1 MKTLKLLS
9 LLLFV
14 PLVFHAQKS
23 LTGLWIGTLSNDST
37 TIRKD
42 QSFEIALTQY
52 KEKVY
57 GYSRSTFIINDTL
70 YYILKRVKGT
80 IDGEICEVKDDEIVS
95 YNFRGHLNKGVKVTT
110 TFRRNLQDSAWH
122 LAGEWKTNKTKK
134 FYSISGKVD
143 LKEEADYEKSKIFPH
158 LEELKIDKELEFYAA
173 SKKPVPVADTKLA
186 AVTKK
191 EEKQQTQTIIAKTE
205 PQNSPGLPS
214 NSIAKEQKK
223 DIGNPSSATPEIKQQ
238 ATVVTK
244 EKTQKAS
251 EEAIASSTIKKSDL
265 PASTLPAE
273 QKKNVDAEISKP
285 EIKKQDII
293 VKRSEPVPVALPS
306 QKAPVADTRV
316 AVTKKEQQT
325 PPTPTRTEPQKSS
338 ELPSNTIVKEQKKDI
353 GNPSSTAPEIK
364 QQGTAVTKEETQKAS
379 EEAIASST
387 IKKSV
392 LPASTLPAEQKK
404 NVGAEIPKPEIK
416 KQDVIVKRSGPVSAT
431 ETIEPKT
438 ETKKIDPSSIA
449 KSTEKNKVITR
460 EVLQPEFKIPSAAA
474 FVEQRK
480 TVAPQ
485 VVEFKSDSL
494 ELKLYDNGEIDGD
507 TVSVLLNGE
516 ILLTKQGLKASAIK
530 KTIYIQ
536 PGSNEITLVLY
547 AENLGK
553 YPPNTGLLVVHDGED
568 VYQVRFSADLQ
579 QNASVIFRR
588 KK

>member
-23 LTGLWIGTLSNDST
+23 LTGLWVGRLSNDST
-37 TIRKD
+37 TVRRD

-70 YYILKRVKGT
+70 YYILKRIKGT
-80 IDGEICEVKDDEIVS
+80 IDGEICEIKDDEIVS
-95 YNFRGHLNKGVKVTT
+95 YNFRGHLDKGVKVTT

-143 LKEEADYEKSKIFPH
+143 LKEEGNYEKSKIFPH
-158 LEELKIDKELEFYAA
+158 LEELKIEKELEFYVA
-173 SKKPVPVADTKLA
+173 SKKPTPVAETKMA
-186 AVTKK
+186 AIVKK
-191 EEKQQTQTIIAKTE
+191 EEKQQTQPTHTKTE
-205 PQNSPGLPS
+205 PQASSELPS
-214 NSIAKEQKK
+214 NTIAKEQKK
-223 DIGNPSSATPEIKQQ
+223 DIGNPSSASAEIKQQ

-244 EKTQKAS
+244 DKTQTAS
-251 EEAIASSTIKKSDL
+251 EKAIASSTIKKSDLPASTLPVGQKKNVNEEVPKPELKKQETAVRKVDPLPATEEIVSSGIIKKSDL

-273 QKKNVDAEISKP
+273 QKKNVGAEMSKP
-285 EIKKQDII
+285 EIKKQDAI
-293 VKRSEPVPVALPS
+293 VKRIE
-306 QKAPVADTRV
+306 T
-316 AVTKKEQQT
+316 
-325 PPTPTRTEPQKSS
+325 TPT
-338 ELPSNTIVKEQKKDI
+338 
-353 GNPSSTAPEIK
+353 
-364 QQGTAVTKEETQKAS
+364 
-379 EEAIASST
+379 
-387 IKKSV
+387 
-392 LPASTLPAEQKK
+392 
-404 NVGAEIPKPEIK
+404 
-416 KQDVIVKRSGPVSAT
+416 T
-431 ETIEPKT
+431 ETVESKT
-438 ETKKIDPSSIA
+438 ETKKIDPTSIA
-449 KSTEKNKVITR
+449 ISTEENKVITR
-460 EVLQPEFKIPSAAA
+460 ETLQPAFKIPSAAA

-485 VVEFKSDSL
+485 IVEFKSDSL

-507 TVSVLLNGE
+507 TVSILLNGE
-516 ILLTKQGLKASAIK
+516 IVLAKQGLKASAIK

-536 PGSNEITLVLY
+536 PGSDEITLVLY

-579 QNASVIFRR
+579 QNAAVVFRR